1 MILAFMFIMF
11 LLMQKTSIKVSD
23 LLLNPGSRDTISI
36 VDLMLD
42 SIPNLR
48 SEWISTI
55 LHLQSIDNS
64 SIIATLEGLSCDI
77 DDVSDVSGEWYV
89 RHVWVDEYK
98 GLFVLSESHLQDQW
112 ADPIFP
118 ISEKNETIDI
128 GDLLYQGILLQ
139 EPLIKR
145 TPEEE
150 LQAQKENAIEDYSID
165 NEEDVG
171 GLVVIRSAKK

>member
-1 MILAFMFIMF
+1 M
-11 LLMQKTSIKVSD
+11 
-23 LLLNPGSRDTISI
+23 N
-36 VDLMLD
+36 
-42 SIPNLR
+42 
-48 SEWISTI
+48 
-55 LHLQSIDNS
+55 
-64 SIIATLEGLSCDI
+64 I

>member
-1 MILAFMFIMF
+1 
-11 LLMQKTSIKVSD
+11 MQKTSIKISD

-42 SIPNLR
+42 TIPNLR

-64 SIIATLEGLSCDI
+64 SIIATLEGLSCDL
-77 DDVSDVSGEWYV
+77 DDVSDLSGEAYI

-98 GLFVLSESHLQDQW
+98 WLFALSDSHLQDQG

-128 GDLLYQGILLQ
+128 SDMIYQGILLQ
-139 EPLIKR
+139 EPLVKR

-150 LQAQKENAIEDYSID
+150 LLAQKEAVVEDYSLD
-165 NEEDVG
+165 NDDDIG
-171 GLVVIRSAKK
+171 GMVVIRPAKK

>member
-1 MILAFMFIMF
+1 
-11 LLMQKTSIKVSD
+11 MQKTSIKISD

-36 VDLMLD
+36 VDLTLD
-42 SIPNLR
+42 TIPNLR

-55 LHLQSIDNS
+55 LHLQSIDNF
-64 SIIATLEGLSCDI
+64 SIIATLEGLSCDL
-77 DDVSDVSGEWYV
+77 DDVSDLSGEAYI

-98 GLFVLSESHLQDQW
+98 WLFALSDSHLQDQW

-128 GDLLYQGILLQ
+128 GDMIYQSILLQ
-139 EPLIKR
+139 EPLVKR

-150 LQAQKENAIEDYSID
+150 LRAQEQDLIEDYSID
-165 NEEDVG
+165 NDEDDTG
-171 GLVVIRSAKK
+171 GIVVIRPVKK

>member
-1 MILAFMFIMF
+1 
-11 LLMQKTSIKVSD
+11 MQKTSIKVSD
-23 LLLNPGSRDTISI
+23 LLLNPGSRDTVSI

-42 SIPNLR
+42 SIPHLR
-48 SEWISTI
+48 SEGISTI

-77 DDVSDVSGEWYV
+77 DDVSDLSGEPYV

-98 GLFVLSESHLQDQW
+98 GLFVLSESRLQDQW

-128 GDLLYQGILLQ
+128 GDFLYQGILLQ
-139 EPLIKR
+139 EPLVKR

-150 LQAQKENAIEDYSID
+150 LLAQKEELIEEDYVID
-165 NEEDVG
+165 DEADIG
-171 GLVVIRSAKK
+171 WLVVIRPAKK

>member
-1 MILAFMFIMF
+1 
-11 LLMQKTSIKVSD
+11 MQKTSIKVSD
-23 LLLNPGSRDTISI
+23 LLLNPGSRDTVSI

-48 SEWISTI
+48 SEGISTI

-77 DDVSDVSGEWYV
+77 DDVSDISGEGYV

-98 GLFVLSESHLQDQW
+98 WLFVLSESHLQDQW

-118 ISEKNETIDI
+118 ISKKNETIDSS
-128 GDLLYQGILLQ
+128 DLLYQSILLQ
-139 EPLIKR
+139 EPLVKR
-145 TPEEE
+145 TPKED
-150 LQAQKENAIEDYSID
+150 LIAQKEDTTEDYTVD
-165 NEEDVG
+165 GEEDIG
-171 GLVVIRSAKK
+171 GLVVIRPAKK